1 MHSRYRRSQYRREAT
16 ERPAEVW
23 SRRKM
28 LALLAAAAA
37 VTVLLGV
44 GLVLAVINAAQ
55 PAPGGAAAA
64 ARAAGP
70 PASQSAPAGAAP
82 KGDPGQAG
90 AGTAAAATATASAAA
105 AFEELAGRPMLAVPA
120 SASHPSAV
128 SVRDPGPPIVLPPAT
143 GVGPAGVPTGFGHS
157 PQGALAQLAAI
168 DRVALSSASLAGV
181 RAVITGWA
189 VPGGP
194 DASTW
199 TGVQAMAGLLTATG
213 LPGGGSGQLAVV
225 ATPLMG
231 LLKGSVGPDLVVPC
245 VDFEVDVTVSST
257 ARGAVADCQRMVW
270 TGGRWMIGVGPE
282 PAVAPSVWPDSDLAV
297 QVGYRDLRRG

>member
-1 MHSRYRRSQYRREAT
+1 MHSFYRRERFRRDTT
-16 ERPAEVW
+16 ERPAAAW
-23 SRRKM
+23 SRNKM

-44 GLVLAVINAAQ
+44 GLVLAVINAIQ

-64 ARAAGP
+64 ARPAGP
-70 PASQSAPAGAAP
+70 SASQPAPAGAAP
-82 KGDPGQAG
+82 NGDPSQAG
-90 AGTAAAATATASAAA
+90 AGTTAAAAAATAA
-105 AFEELAGRPMLAVPA
+105 AFEEVAGRPMLAVPA

-143 GVGPAGVPTGFGHS
+143 GVGPAGVATGFGHS

-194 DASTW
+194 SASTW

-231 LLKGSVGPDLVVPC
+231 LLKDSVGPDLAVPC

-257 ARGAVADCQRMVW
+257 ARGAVGDCQRMVW
-270 TGGRWMIGVGPE
+270 TGGRWMIGAGPE
-282 PAVAPSVWPDSDLAV
+282 PAAAPSVWPDSDLAV

>member
-1 MHSRYRRSQYRREAT
+1 MHSRYRRSQYRRDT
-16 ERPAEVW
+16 IDRPAEVW
-23 SRRKM
+23 SRNKM

-37 VTVLLGV
+37 VTALLGV
-44 GLVLAVINAAQ
+44 GLVLTVINAGQ

-64 ARAAGP
+64 TRSVNP
-70 PASQSAPAGAAP
+70 PASQPAPAGAAP
-82 KGDPGQAG
+82 DGAPGQA
-90 AGTAAAATATASAAA
+90 ATRTTAAAAAAAA
-105 AFEELAGRPMLAVPA
+105 AFEVLAGRPMLAVPP

-128 SVRDPGPPIVLPPAT
+128 STHDPGPPIVLPPAT

-168 DRVALSSASLAGV
+168 DRAALSSASLAGV
-181 RAVITGWA
+181 RAVITSWA

-231 LLKGSVGPDLVVPC
+231 LLKGSVGPDLAVPC

-270 TGGRWMIGVGPE
+270 TGGRWMIGAGPE
-282 PAVAPSVWPDSDLAV
+282 PAVAPSVWPDSDLAI